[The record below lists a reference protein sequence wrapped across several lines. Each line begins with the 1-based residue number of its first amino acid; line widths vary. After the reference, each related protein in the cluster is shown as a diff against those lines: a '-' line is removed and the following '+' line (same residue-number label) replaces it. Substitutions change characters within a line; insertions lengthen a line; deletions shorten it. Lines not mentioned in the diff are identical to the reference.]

1 MNDDMILDMD
11 NFDFSMIDGLVEES
25 VETEVEEVETEEVET
40 ETEEVEESEE
50 ESEESEEEAEEQ
62 EVETDGEDAEEI
74 DEVDYEGYEI
84 TLPSGESVILSDVV
98 NGYKAAEALKAEREE
113 FEAVKTD
120 FEEKSVHVGKMLQ
133 LAKLEAER
141 VIEDY
146 KDFDWVSLSKE
157 DPAAYADNR
166 EFLDRYKERYEEIH
180 EAVEALEKEKAE
192 AEKKEYETKA
202 REAVAVLTRDV
213 PGWGPDLYKSLME
226 FAVENGASMEDMKS
240 CVDPVTFKILHKAMQ
255 FEKGKQTVKAKVK
268 KIGSPKK
275 VVKAA
280 PAKPKTAPKVNKEAL
295 MLKAQE
301 AGDTAA
307 MFALLED

>member
-11 NFDFSMIDGLVEES
+11 AFDFSMIDGLVEETP
-25 VETEVEEVETEEVET
+25 EQEVAEEVETEEVET
-40 ETEEVEESEE
+40 EEEVEESEE

-62 EVETDGEDAEEI
+62 EAEVDGEDTEEI

-84 TLPSGESVILSDVV
+84 TLPNGESVILADVV
-98 NGYKAAEALKAEREE
+98 TGYKAAEALKAEREE

-192 AEKKEYETKA
+192 AEEKAYKEKA
-202 REAVAVLTRDV
+202 RDAVAVLSRDI

-240 CVDPVTFKILHKAMQ
+240 CVDPATFKVLHKAMQ

-280 PAKPKTAPKVNKEAL
+280 PAKPKSAPKVNKDAL
-295 MLKAQE
+295 IRKAQE
-301 AGDTAA
+301 SGDMAA